1 MEEKEKTSEAPET
14 QETTV
19 TTTKAVR
26 LKNQTSRI
34 YTLFVAVFVLL
45 IAAGMINDISIVN
58 RSITMLI

>member
-45 IAAGMINDISIVN
+45 IAAGIFFAKFFLSPKIQAY
-58 RSITMLI
+58 